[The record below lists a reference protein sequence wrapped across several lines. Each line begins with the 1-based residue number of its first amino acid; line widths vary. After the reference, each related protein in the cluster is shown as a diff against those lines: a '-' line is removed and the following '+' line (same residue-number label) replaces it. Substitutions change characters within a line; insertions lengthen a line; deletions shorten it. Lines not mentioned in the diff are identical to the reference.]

1 MNTTPDELTLARWL
15 DDDLDGAEL
24 EAMEAWAAK
33 HPEQLAAREE
43 SRRWRGWITTAVP
56 AEIEP
61 PYAEFFNHRI
71 ARAIRANSTSNATPA
86 LATPARTPWRHFFI
100 PLTACAGMVIAF
112 LLGAR
117 IQSSH
122 PEIDV
127 AGAPR
132 AIPVDLLPYTPDLDV
147 EAEYFKSPG
156 AAAMVIVLNGVGA
169 IPDSLELIQ
178 TASVSQEEDEERPM
192 ASAPQNPQS
201 SGS

>member
-24 EAMEAWAAK
+24 EAVEAWAAK
-33 HPEQLAAREE
+33 HPDQLAAREE
-43 SRRWRGWITTAVP
+43 SRRWRGWITAAVP

-71 ARAIRANSTSNATPA
+71 ARAIRANSTSNAVPA
-86 LATPARTPWRHFFI
+86 PTAPARTPWRHFLM

-112 LLGAR
+112 VLGTR
-117 IQSSH
+117 MQSGH
-122 PEIDV
+122 PEINV

-132 AIPVDLLPYTPDLDV
+132 AIPVDLLPYTPETGV

-156 AAAMVIVLNGVGA
+156 ASAMVIVLNGVGA

-178 TASVSQEEDEERPM
+178 TASVPREDDEERPM
-192 ASAPQNPQS
+192 ASAPQSPQS